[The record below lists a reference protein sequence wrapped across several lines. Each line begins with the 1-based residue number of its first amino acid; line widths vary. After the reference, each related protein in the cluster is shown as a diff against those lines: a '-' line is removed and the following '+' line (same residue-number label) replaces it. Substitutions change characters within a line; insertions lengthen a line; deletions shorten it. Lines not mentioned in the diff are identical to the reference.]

1 MMRFSTLNFCGFP
14 NIARGLHVSRT
25 SALYLAI
32 SSGPHY
38 SYNILEDIAASR
50 FSRYNPIYNDVSCV
64 ERTLLVTA
72 SASKA
77 GRVETLKKWP
87 TYPHEGCTTCH
98 MAFNTS
104 CLKQEH
110 GDYCPICGDCVPR
123 KEGCNK
129 YKIHK
134 NDLLAEPP
142 KKNQSQNQSSRRN
155 SSVEA
160 PVYHSPLTQGLHGR
174 QVPALSNC
182 FQRRKEE
189 NEIDIVRRTGFYS
202 MG

>member
-134 NDLLAEPP
+134 NDLLAKPP
-142 KKNQSQNQSSRRN
+142 KKKSEPKPEQPKKQQRRSTGLSFAAYPRITWPPGSRSQQLL
-155 SSVEA
+155 
-160 PVYHSPLTQGLHGR
+160 PTTQGG
-174 QVPALSNC
+174 
-182 FQRRKEE
+182 E
-189 NEIDIVRRTGFYS
+189 
-202 MG
+202 